1 MKHHEVEGNK
11 EKPSTVGKVTIEE
24 SNNWYEKEVKRTLYT
39 SLFSLLVSIAV
50 LIFTFYKS

>member
-1 MKHHEVEGNK
+1 MEGNK
-11 EKPSTVGKVTIEE
+11 EKTSTVCKVTIEE

-39 SLFSLLVSIAV
+39 SLFSLLVSIVV